1 MTMYMDLQEW
11 KDAKKATDRKDL
23 IQRAMLTELNHLEWI
38 LEGSSYKNQCA
49 ICNWNNYESVI
60 DVKDCTNCTNGKI
73 LDKSELTDMFKQ
85 ILIQVNRVEKFLG
98 WQSEYDPNN
107 HPFLDYATYK

>member
-1 MTMYMDLQEW
+1 MTMYINFQEW
-11 KDAKKATDRKDL
+11 KDAKKATDKKDL

-38 LEGSSYKNQCA
+38 LDGSGYKNQCD

-60 DVKDCTNCTNGKI
+60 DVKDCTNCTNGTI

-98 WQSEYDPNN
+98 GQSQSDPNN
-107 HPFLDYATYK
+107 HGYTAHLD

>member
-1 MTMYMDLQEW
+1 MFMDYQEW

-38 LEGSSYKNQCA
+38 LEGSRYKNCCVFF
-49 ICNWNNYESVI
+49 ICVNYESVI

-73 LDKSELTDMFKQ
+73 LNKSELTDMFKQ

-107 HPFLDYATYK
+107 HPFTKHLD

>member
-23 IQRAMLTELNHLEWI
+23 IQRAMLSELNHLEWI

-85 ILIQVNRVEKFLG
+85 ILIQVNRVENFLG
-98 WQSEYDPNN
+98 WHSQHDPNN
-107 HPFLDYATYK
+107 HRFTAHLD